1 MKTRTL
7 RLLTLLTFLTFFLY
21 ECKDKEAD
29 SLQPANT
36 ELSGELDKLELQT
49 TTLEE
54 TPDIKLVPGKVET
67 SAKTGE
73 LNSSLSTVTAG
84 NIPASVSNAAE
95 QVSSSLTQAEI
106 KALNQVTPSQATKT
120 MLSSE
125 QVRSILNKAKADV
138 KLQPYLS
145 LFTAAKVEGLP
156 EGGRTGGVTAGT
168 ASGNG
173 AAVEAGNT
181 DDCIARANEKFEK
194 TKERL
199 DGAKA
204 KELEKINDAYNK
216 DLERIQRNLE
226 RCTGENGPAYFEALR
241 QTGIKIA
248 NDALAA
254 LEKAKPFL
262 KPGQYEYL
270 KALINVQLLDYL
282 ANVNQ
287 LEAAKIGTCTEIAEL
302 AKARAL
308 ETKNSNTARVE
319 ANYNDALAKAIELR
333 DKMIENCHNQG
344 SGK

>member
-7 RLLTLLTFLTFFLY
+7 RLLTLLMFFTFFLY

-29 SLQPANT
+29 SLEPANT
-36 ELSGELDKLELQT
+36 ELSNQLDKLELAP

-54 TPDIKLVPGKVET
+54 TPDIKLVPGKVEPST
-67 SAKTGE
+67 KTVE
-73 LNSSLSTVTAG
+73 LNNSLSTVTAG
-84 NIPASVSNAAE
+84 NIPASVSKAAE
-95 QVSSSLTQAEI
+95 EVSASLTDAEI

-120 MLSSE
+120 VLNSN
-125 QVRSILNKAKADV
+125 QVRSILNKATADA
-138 KLQPYLS
+138 KLQGYLS
-145 LFTAAKVEGLP
+145 LFTAAKVDGLLD
-156 EGGRTGGVTAGT
+156 GGRTGGVTDGT
-168 ASGNG
+168 ASGN
-173 AAVEAGNT
+173 AAVEKDNT

-199 DGAKA
+199 DDSKA
-204 KELEKINDAYNK
+204 KDLDRINDAYNK

-226 RCTGENGPAYFEALR
+226 KCTGENSAAHFEALR

-248 NDALAA
+248 NDALGA

-282 ANVNQ
+282 AKVNQ
-287 LEAAKIGTCTEIAEL
+287 LEAAKTGTCAEIAAI
-302 AKARAL
+302 AKARAE

-319 ANYNDALAKAIELR
+319 ANYNEALAKAIELR
-333 DKMIENCHNQG
+333 NKMIENCHNQG

>member
-21 ECKDKEAD
+21 DCKDKEAD
-29 SLQPANT
+29 SLAPANT
-36 ELSGELDKLELQT
+36 ELSSQLDKLELAT
-49 TTLEE
+49 TTLQE
-54 TPDIKLVPGKVET
+54 TPDVKLVPGKVE
-67 SAKTGE
+67 SSVKTQE

-84 NIPASVSNAAE
+84 NIPASVSKAAE
-95 QVSSSLTQAEI
+95 EVSTSLTPAEI
-106 KALNQVTPSQATKT
+106 KALNEVTPSQATKT
-120 MLSSE
+120 VLNSD
-125 QVRSILNKAKADV
+125 QVRAILSKVAADV
-138 KLQPYLS
+138 KLQGYLS
-145 LFTAAKVEGLP
+145 LFTAAKVDGLLD
-156 EGGRTGGVTAGT
+156 GGRTGGVTDGT
-168 ASGNG
+168 SSNS
-173 AAVEAGNT
+173 AAVEKDNT

-199 DGAKA
+199 DDSKA
-204 KELEKINDAYNK
+204 KELDKINDAYNK

-226 RCTGENGPAYFEALR
+226 KCTGENSPAHFEALR
-241 QTGIKIA
+241 QVGIKIA

-254 LEKAKPFL
+254 LEKSKPFL

-282 ANVNQ
+282 AKVNQ
-287 LEAAKIGTCTEIAEL
+287 LEAAKIGTCTEIAAI
-302 AKARAL
+302 AKARAE

-319 ANYNDALAKAIELR
+319 ANYNEALAKAVELR